1 MKDLLLEAVNA
12 LVLAKGNK
20 SLAAQNLN
28 IPRSTLVTRI
38 SAAERENIVPTV
50 KSPDLEVALAEQKM
64 SYDLQIRD
72 LKNQLEEATLQ
83 NVTASY
89 VRKHV
94 FKLGEYDPN
103 PPKWLVKATP
113 SKSTPGVPTLF
124 LSDFHYGEVVKKD
137 AVNNLNNFNKKISQ
151 ARLKTTVENAIDL
164 CHNHMVNPKY
174 PGIVLA
180 LGGDMMSGNIHD
192 ELTETN
198 DGTTIDH
205 VLELFD
211 QMIWTISTLADK
223 FGKVFIPTCY
233 GNHSRAY
240 QQYRNKE
247 AAHLSFDWMLYNLL
261 EKHFKSVNDNRIKFQ
276 IPTGFDTYYK
286 VYDTTYLLTHGDRL
300 GVRGGTGIVG
310 MLGPIARGVQK
321 VRSEYTNLGKSID
334 YVIMGHFHQYISI
347 KGAIVNGSLKGYDEY
362 AMSNRFAF
370 ETPKQALWFTHPQ
383 HGVTFQVPI
392 ISELGVPKKR
402 TKEWLQWAA

>member
-20 SLAAQNLN
+20 SSAAKKLN

-103 PPKWLVKATP
+103 PPKWLVKAAP

-180 LGGDMMSGNIHD
+180 
-192 ELTETN
+192 
-198 DGTTIDH
+198 
-205 VLELFD
+205 
-211 QMIWTISTLADK
+211 
-223 FGKVFIPTCY
+223 FGV
-233 GNHSRAY
+233 
-240 QQYRNKE
+240 
-247 AAHLSFDWMLYNLL
+247 
-261 EKHFKSVNDNRIKFQ
+261 
-276 IPTGFDTYYK
+276 
-286 VYDTTYLLTHGDRL
+286 
-300 GVRGGTGIVG
+300 
-310 MLGPIARGVQK
+310 
-321 VRSEYTNLGKSID
+321 
-334 YVIMGHFHQYISI
+334 VI
-347 KGAIVNGSLKGYDEY
+347 
-362 AMSNRFAF
+362 
-370 ETPKQALWFTHPQ
+370 
-383 HGVTFQVPI
+383 
-392 ISELGVPKKR
+392 
-402 TKEWLQWAA
+402 

>member
-20 SLAAQNLN
+20 SSAAKKLN

-233 GNHSRAY
+233 GNHSRMY

-247 AAHLSFDWMLYNLL
+247 AAHLSFDWLLYNML
-261 EKHFKSVNDNRIKFQ
+261 EKHFKNNKDDRIQFL

-286 VYDTTYLLTHGDRL
+286 IFDTSYLLTHGDRL

-321 VRSEYTNLGKSID
+321 VRSEYANFGKSID
-334 YVIMGHFHQYISI
+334 YVIMGHYHQYISI

-370 ETPKQALWFTHPQ
+370 EIPKQALWFTHPQ
-383 HGVTFQVPI
+383 YGVTFQVPVI
-392 ISELGVPKKR
+392 AEQGVPKKSK
-402 TKEWLQWAA
+402 KEWLQWAT

>member
-1 MKDLLLEAVNA
+1 MKDKLLEAVNA
-12 LVLAKGNK
+12 VVLAKGNK
-20 SLAAQNLN
+20 SDAARKLN
-28 IPRSTLVTRI
+28 IPRPTLMTRLE
-38 SAAERENIVPTV
+38 AAERENIVPSV

-64 SYDLQIRD
+64 TYELQIRD
-72 LKNQLEEATLQ
+72 LKKQLEESTLH
-83 NVTASY
+83 NITASY
-89 VRKHV
+89 VRKHI
-94 FKLGEYDPN
+94 FKLGEHEPN
-103 PPKWLVKATP
+103 PPEWLIKAKP

-137 AVNNLNNFNKKISQ
+137 AVNNLNSFNKKISQ
-151 ARLKTTVENAIDL
+151 KRLKETVENAIDL
-164 CHNHMVNPKY
+164 CHNHMVNPNY

-211 QMIWTISTLADK
+211 QMIWTITTLADK
-223 FGKVFIPTCY
+223 FGKVFVPTSY

-261 EKHFKSVNDNRIKFQ
+261 EKHFKSIKDTRIKFQ
-276 IPTGFDTYYK
+276 IPTGFDAYYK

-321 VRSEYTNLGKSID
+321 VRSEYTSVGKSID

-392 ISELGVPKKR
+392 IAEDAPIKKR
-402 TKEWLQWAA
+402 KKEWLQWAS